1 MRSGECRD
9 LIEGGEDM
17 TMRYK
22 WAVTEGDSKDA
33 IRNILTLAVSV
44 DEFETNGGP

>member
-1 MRSGECRD
+1 MKSGECRD
-9 LIEGGEDM
+9 LIEGEEDLTEGYM
-17 TMRYK
+17 V
-22 WAVTEGDSKDA
+22 AVTEGDSKNA